1 MSVQPQVAV
10 DTLPQDLLD
19 ACDREPI
26 HIPGAIQPH
35 GYWFCLDE
43 STLAIAQLSENV
55 GEFFGK
61 APVELLGQPIAEL
74 LSQASVDRLQRAVNA
89 GGLLDKPLYLGHVS
103 ARDQLMDAI
112 VHRHD
117 GLLILELEPTANP
130 DESSF
135 ASMYPLV
142 RSFVASLQQTESV
155 IELCDLAAREMRRIT
170 GFGRVLVYR
179 FNEDGHGHV
188 LGESIEPDYDSY
200 LDLYFPASDIPKQAR
215 ELYRSNHIRLIV
227 DAYYRPSPLV
237 PAINPITRRPTD
249 LRYSGLRSVSP
260 VHVQYLKNMRTL
272 ASMSISII
280 VRGELWGLISCHHE
294 SARKV
299 AFDVRTACEHLGQ
312 ILSLQIEA
320 KVERSEATQS
330 LELRRKMVSLLSSMA
345 DSDNFVDGLA
355 ASPDAFLSFAE
366 ASGAAI
372 VSGGRCLRIGDAPS
386 EPAILALVEWI
397 GDRMVEGLYSTHQLA
412 SEYPDAAALGRHLS
426 GVLAISISQLH
437 QHYLIW
443 FRPEVVQTVQWAGN
457 PAKAM
462 DEESSSES
470 VQRLRPRNSFQ
481 SWAETVSGRSL
492 PWRRSELE
500 GALEFRSAILAV
512 VLRRAEE
519 VASLA
524 EELARSNRELEAFSY
539 SVSHDLRAPL
549 RHIVGYADLLREFEG
564 NALSERGTRFLHN
577 IEESA
582 HFAGTLVDNLL
593 SFSQMG
599 RSALRRSDFP
609 LRSLIDRTIDDLKEE
624 LANRDV
630 RWDIGE
636 LPVVSADPTFLQLA
650 VRNLLS
656 NAVKYT
662 RKRATAEISIEAEE
676 QADYHVIHVR
686 DNGVGF
692 NMHYANK
699 LFGVFQRLHRME
711 DFEGTGIGLAN
722 VRRIIERHDGHV
734 WAQGEP
740 DRGATFSFSLP
751 KNNKNTVAGA
761 ASPAAKT
768 VPGLSG

>member
-1 MSVQPQVAV
+1 MSARSQVAA
-10 DTLPQDLLD
+10 DDLSQALID
-19 ACDREPI
+19 ACHREPI

-35 GYWFCLDE
+35 GYWFCLEE
-43 STLAIAQLSENV
+43 STLNIAQLSENV
-55 GEFFGK
+55 RELSGHP
-61 APVELLGQPIAEL
+61 AIELLGRSITEL
-74 LSQASVDRLQRAVNA
+74 LSSASVERLHRAVKN

-103 ARDQLMDAI
+103 ARDRLMDAI

-117 GLLILELEPTANP
+117 GLLILEIEPTASA

-179 FNEDGHGHV
+179 FNEEGHGHV

-215 ELYRSNHIRLIV
+215 ELYRSNHIRLIA
-227 DAYYRPSPLV
+227 DAYYQPSPLV
-237 PAINPITRRPTD
+237 PALNPVTRRPTD

-299 AFDVRTACEHLGQ
+299 PFDVRTACEHLGQ

-320 KVERSEATQS
+320 KEERSEATQS

-355 ASPDAFLSFAE
+355 ANPEAFLGFAD

-372 VSGGRCLRIGDAPS
+372 VSGGRCLRLGDAPS
-386 EPAILALVEWI
+386 EPAILALVDW
-397 GDRMVEGLYSTHQLA
+397 MGLHTVDGVFSTYELA
-412 SEYPDAAALGRHLS
+412 SEYDSAAGLGHHIA

-457 PAKAM
+457 PTKAM
-462 DEESSSES
+462 DEASSEAL
-470 VQRLRPRNSFQ
+470 QRLRPRNSFQ
-481 SWAETVSGRSL
+481 SWAETVRDRSL
-492 PWRRSELE
+492 PWRRSEIE

-519 VASLA
+519 LASLS

-599 RSALRRSDFP
+599 RSALRRSDIP
-609 LRSLIDRTIDDLKEE
+609 LQPLVERTITDLREE
-624 LANRDV
+624 VVDRDIQ
-630 RWDIGE
+630 WNIGK
-636 LPVVSADPTFLQLA
+636 LPSVSADPTFLQLA

-662 RKRATAEISIEAEE
+662 RKRTTAEIHIEAED
-676 QADYHVIHVR
+676 QPDYHVIHVR

-692 NMHYANK
+692 NMKYANK

-734 WAQGEP
+734 WAQGEL

-751 KNNKNTVAGA
+751 KNPKA
-761 ASPAAKT
+761 ASALSPAAKA
-768 VPGLSG
+768 LSDSP